1 MILAKEFKGL
11 VRGWLAFV
19 NVGVDTLLSGCHTL
33 VSRSRVRST
42 HHFLL
47 MRLRVI
53 IHNFTHQLSI
63 IFCRYAASR
72 PQVPSTCWPYQG
84 SAVLADPIFQAFRK
98 QRALPTIR
106 PLNKA
111 LHSIHPCKSRRNH
124 TARIK

>member
-47 MRLRVI
+47 TKLRVI
-53 IHNFTHQLSI
+53 IHNFTHQLFDHI
-63 IFCRYAASR
+63 LAIRRITAAS
-72 PQVPSTCWPYQG
+72 
-84 SAVLADPIFQAFRK
+84 
-98 QRALPTIR
+98 
-106 PLNKA
+106 
-111 LHSIHPCKSRRNH
+111 SIHMLAIPRKCALSEEPIG
-124 TARIK
+124 ARPFPSYANRARYTSAAAPR